1 MGFADNFTRPPSLS
15 PVKRSQLSLLSPT
28 AAVTAK
34 RNCANLI
41 GWDSKALELTATL
54 GESPTRQPRLAR
66 HHSDR
71 EFFPTG
77 KSHLADRS
85 GTNEL
90 ACSMERQFGRSISAV
105 NENRARASATSTV
118 PTATT
123 PLVDP
128 SDYVYESPMREVA
141 RNISWGNMEDFFNNL
156 SVQVDDSPPK
166 KKPLRTPQPTRE
178 IVVSRPQSHTATKE
192 RVDDDAV
199 SPQRREQFKSPL
211 RSMAKKL
218 SLRSMCAS
226 RAEDDADC
234 NETDESK
241 QKRRELMRK
250 GLSIDDTSSSLLL
263 TQNARRG
270 KKCSGDKSFRTPR
283 HLSLQKSISMQG
295 FRPRIKR
302 DDDSTSG
309 STTMDRSTHSTKSYR
324 RTYARP
330 RFKNATNSTV
340 PRQERR
346 QEFHLTS

>member
-28 AAVTAK
+28 AAVTSK
-34 RNCANLI
+34 RDCANLI
-41 GWDSKALELTATL
+41 GWDNKALALTE
-54 GESPTRQPRLAR
+54 ESPRQSPSRQPRLAR
-66 HHSDR
+66 HQSDR
-71 EFFPTG
+71 EFPPSG
-77 KSHLADRS
+77 KSHRAEEVV
-85 GTNEL
+85 TNEPGR
-90 ACSMERQFGRSISAV
+90 SMERQFGRSMSAID
-105 NENRARASATSTV
+105 ENRAKAASAV
-118 PTATT
+118 PVAA

-128 SDYVYESPMREVA
+128 SDYVYDSPMRQVA
-141 RNISWGNMEDFFNNL
+141 RDISWGNMEDFFNNL
-156 SVQVDDSPPK
+156 SVNIDDSPPK
-166 KKPLRTPQPTRE
+166 KKPLRTPQPKRD
-178 IVVSRPQSHTATKE
+178 IVVSRPQANTTTNE

-211 RSMAKKL
+211 RSMVKKL

-226 RAEDDADC
+226 RAEDGADC
-234 NETDESK
+234 NEAEESK

-250 GLSIDDTSSSLLL
+250 GLSIDDPSSQL
-263 TQNARRG
+263 TQQARRG
-270 KKCSGDKSFRTPR
+270 KKANKSVRTPR
-283 HLSLQKSISMQG
+283 HLTLQKSISMQG

-340 PRQERR
+340 PAPERC
-346 QEFHLTS
+346 